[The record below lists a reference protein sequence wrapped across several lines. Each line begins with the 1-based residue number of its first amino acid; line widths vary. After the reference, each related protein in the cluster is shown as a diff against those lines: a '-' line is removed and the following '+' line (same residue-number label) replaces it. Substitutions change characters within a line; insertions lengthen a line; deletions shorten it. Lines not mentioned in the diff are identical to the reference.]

1 MVMVMMMVMV
11 MVVMSVLLVQYI
23 TEKDGVIVDRRVEK
37 RTTKVTTL
45 ENNEED
51 ADYDE
56 V

>member
-1 MVMVMMMVMV
+1 MV